1 MNQETLLYTHSD
13 EAYGHF
19 VIPFMYFALMA
30 DESYSVEV
38 WAEDSGRHKANAAKL
53 NELFG
58 GRSLLVNT
66 DSQFPA
72 VDRFRE
78 QPKTSK
84 SYTYISD
91 IDIMTLDPHIRERH
105 VANLDSRCYSN
116 AMRDRLPIEEFPR
129 LTGLMFVITDEW
141 YAATEAARKLPFE
154 GSDEMILAQIAF
166 SVFPETKAELE
177 EKGCILH
184 VEKSGPKTWVRP
196 VHGIH
201 MSIARDP
208 RAKIGWELKNRW
220 LNALKRIEKHETWPE
235 FWSMTDDKWK
245 QEYNKIKLGK

>member
-235 FWSMTDDKWK
+235 FWSMTDEKWK
-245 QEYNKIKLGK
+245 QQYNRIKSGK

>member
-116 AMRDRLPIEEFPR
+116 AIRDRLPIEEFPR

-177 EKGCILH
+177 EKACILH

-235 FWSMTDDKWK
+235 FWSMTDEKWK
-245 QEYNKIKLGK
+245 QQYNRIKSGK